1 MSRSN
6 IKVKD
11 QISRVK
17 GQILRVKGQILR
29 IKVRMSKLKVKS
41 QQHKTCNLNRQNNT
55 KEIKIDHIR

>member
-1 MSRSN
+1 MY
-6 IKVKD
+6 IVILGAKVKGQG

-17 GQILRVKGQILR
+17 CQILR
-29 IKVRMSKLKVKS
+29 IKGRMSKLKVKS